1 MMNMSS
7 SPSVPVT
14 VRCPNCHHEL
24 LSADLPVD
32 LVRRTLEPTAAA
44 RLLSVREAAERLG
57 VSRSTFYTLL
67 GRDGLRIVR
76 VGKRV
81 LVPTTELER
90 FIQEGR

>member
-32 LVRRTLEPTAAA
+32 LVRRTLEPNAPA
-44 RLLSVREAAERLG
+44 RLLSVRKAAERLG

-67 GRDGLRIVR
+67 GRDRLRLSASASES
-76 VGKRV
+76 

-90 FIQEGR
+90 FIQDGG